1 MEAVCGRE
9 CSVLVEYFCEGKKII
24 KHNIFNTKN
33 KGMNDQLLTTYS
45 FFAAL
50 TENGTDIYSAVYIP
64 ICKRALSLYANNKT
78 AGDDTNIRDII
89 LSEYGVNVPLLIVRK
104 LIKSVVKDLSR
115 KDKNKFDFHIYEN
128 RNSFSFS
135 FKSFSFNDIED
146 AYQAERR
153 KSNALQKAFEAFCK
167 SQSEDLENI
176 PTFYE
181 FINKNKNKISSFLSG
196 KVSDVSCPDVSFM
209 PHVQFLKYIEQNDD
223 TLYKVTKQI
232 FIGSVIASYLESDF
246 DLSAKLQ
253 RGITYYLDTQI
264 VLELLD
270 LQRAEDAVPIR
281 ELVKLIQDTG
291 GNIRLLDITL
301 DEIKTNI
308 DTAIRNYDK
317 NNPSTTINEA
327 CVRSGNNKT
336 WLISLHGKLEKI
348 LQSDYNIN
356 IEKIPD
362 SDIEQFNKTE
372 DAEALISTR
381 FRKHSALHD
390 VAAYL
395 YVREKRKKDA
405 NKNLLQKTSC
415 WFVTANKSLCDFNAL
430 RKVGHYRELVMPG
443 ELTSLLFLQNPQ
455 KLSDR
460 ISSIGLNEL
469 IAQTLSEEYPSRD
482 LINEFDHAVSSLP
495 TVSEEDYKILLS
507 AISNESAL
515 NIQKLLDGSISKPKQ
530 FDKDVHAIIEKERK
544 KKLDSDN
551 KHKSV
556 LQKNKGLEEDNARLS
571 TQISEL
577 SKQVADVQEQ
587 QEKDR
592 SQFEERKKIQKRRE
606 WAYRGVFIV
615 LVMVILLLIFP
626 NITEWLRSVL
636 KTIAGL
642 SGLWAFLN
650 FILNVL
656 KIR

>member
-1 MEAVCGRE
+1 
-9 CSVLVEYFCEGKKII
+9 
-24 KHNIFNTKN
+24 
-33 KGMNDQLLTTYS
+33 MNDQLLTTYS

-104 LIKSVVKDLSR
+104 LIKSVVNDLSR

-327 CVRSGNNKT
+327 CVRSGKNKT
-336 WLISLHGKLEKI
+336 WLISLHGKLEKL

-372 DAEALISTR
+372 DAKALISTR

-405 NKNLLQKTSC
+405 NKNLLQKASC

-495 TVSEEDYKILLS
+495 TVSEEDYKILFS

-530 FDKDVHAIIEKERK
+530 FDKDVHAIIEKERNRK
-544 KKLDSDN
+544 RDADSQ
-551 KHKSV
+551 HKSV
-556 LQKNKGLEEDNARLS
+556 IQKNKELEAVNKDLS
-571 TQISEL
+571 EQIIDISR
-577 SKQVADVQEQ
+577 QVAEI
-587 QEKDR
+587 QEKQR
-592 SQFEERKKIQKRRE
+592 LHKLSQDEKDKQHRR
-606 WAYRGVFIV
+606 WIWVCVSVIIV
-615 LVMVILLLIFP
+615 LATVVILQSFP
-626 NITEWLRSVL
+626 DFTNHIRKV
-636 KTIAGL
+636 IQIIGGL
-642 SGLWAFLN
+642 GGLWGFCNLVLN
-650 FILNVL
+650 LWS
-656 KIR
+656 KITAH